1 MGYRLLMKLSEEVLE
16 SGFVEFAPKKEGK
29 SMTMVLG
36 PVLKKSQA
44 AKKPAPKPA
53 TKATSVAAAEEVAP
67 QEVAQ

>member
-16 SGFVEFAPKKEGK
+16 FGFVEFAPKKEGK

-44 AKKPAPKPA
+44 AKKPAPKPVVA
-53 TKATSVAAAEEVAP
+53 VAAEAP
-67 QEVAQ
+67 ASQEVAQ